1 LIIKPQP
8 RQEKFLSSTA
18 DIVIYGGAAGG
29 GKTFALLLEP
39 LYDIDKSCFSS
50 VIFRRNLT
58 QVKAPG
64 GLWDTASQI
73 YPLLGAESKISN
85 YEWIF
90 PAGAKVKFGY
100 LELEK
105 DVYRYQGAQI
115 PLIMFDELTHFT
127 EFQFFYMLSRNRTA
141 CHGVKSRIRATTNP
155 DADSW
160 VRKLLDWWIGED
172 GYPIR
177 ERAGVLRYFIRL
189 DGEII
194 WGNSKEELKER
205 YPGSL
210 PLSFTFIPATL
221 KDNQKLLES
230 DPHYLANLN
239 ALPRVERERLLG
251 GNWNIKSS
259 AGLYFKREY
268 FKVVD
273 NIPGR
278 VVRSIRGWDFAWT
291 EPTGE
296 NDPDW
301 TASVRV
307 ELLENGEIVITDVV
321 RTRGTPAKVETF
333 FSSILQ
339 QDGRGVI
346 QVIPEDPSA
355 GKYVAEKLK
364 IANSSFPILTE
375 RPIKDKIARALPV
388 SSLAERGKIYLLRA
402 EWNSPFL
409 SELELFPEGR
419 HDDMVDAFTTA
430 VNTLQSTGGGI
441 ETFTIKGL

>member
-1 LIIKPQP
+1 
-8 RQEKFLSSTA
+8 
-18 DIVIYGGAAGG
+18 
-29 GKTFALLLEP
+29 
-39 LYDIDKSCFSS
+39 
-50 VIFRRNLT
+50 
-58 QVKAPG
+58 
-64 GLWDTASQI
+64 
-73 YPLLGAESKISN
+73 
-85 YEWIF
+85 
-90 PAGAKVKFGY
+90 
-100 LELEK
+100 
-105 DVYRYQGAQI
+105 
-115 PLIMFDELTHFT
+115 
-127 EFQFFYMLSRNRTA
+127 
-141 CHGVKSRIRATTNP
+141 
-155 DADSW
+155 
-160 VRKLLDWWIGED
+160 
-172 GYPIR
+172 
-177 ERAGVLRYFIRL
+177 VLRYFIRL

-221 KDNQKLLES
+221 KDNKKLLES
-230 DPHYLANLN
+230 DPHYLANLK

-251 GNWNIKSS
+251 GNWNIKPS
-259 AGLYFKREY
+259 AGLYFKRVY

-273 NIPGR
+273 NIPSR

-291 EPTGE
+291 EPSGE

-307 ELLENGEIVITDVV
+307 ELLESGEIVVTDVT

-364 IANSSFPILTE
+364 IANSSFPIITE
-375 RPIKDKIARALPV
+375 RPVKDKIARALPV